1 MIVMRHIFWFAS
13 IILMLVPALGPA
25 RAEAPPGGW
34 QWARALG
41 GANADRAS
49 GMAMDRSG
57 NIYVV
62 GTFEKTIRIGRV
74 TLNSGEYTGLY
85 LAKYD
90 PTGVLQWATAA
101 TGSGDYRQPSVA
113 VDSLGN
119 CYIAGSFSQT
129 ATFGLTT
136 LTAEGTHDAFIAKCN
151 TGGTFVWANRAGGS
165 RADFGMGV
173 AADSLGN
180 CYITGSYRDQAVF
193 GTMDITSAGGY
204 DAFVAKYNGAGTIQW
219 VKSYGGPIDDN
230 GFDVAVDGGSN
241 VYVTGDFSGD
251 AYFGPILLRSA
262 GAGIGSDIFVTKSNV
277 NGEIIMAVRAGG
289 ENSDHAYS
297 IAVHGPS
304 GNIYVTGSFIGTA
317 EFGGTNLTGAG
328 QVDMFVAQF
337 DNSGTFRWVQ
347 SGGGEGQDAGFDLA
361 IDLAGNCYV
370 TGKYEGEFTVAKF
383 GDSTLSERGL
393 GDAFVV
399 AYDAAGTYL
408 WVRSCGSENFDEGV
422 AIAANYRSNPKQEAF
437 VAGNYSGTLQ
447 FDGGLSLSE
456 IGLVDVFLAKVGGE
470 SSVVDTSITT
480 QVFPLDVFC
489 AGPSVVVNFTASGP
503 FTDANIFT
511 AQISDASGS
520 FASPTVLGTIQ
531 GKTSGKIVI
540 SVPTTI
546 PAGTK
551 YRIRVVSSS
560 PAVIGSD
567 NGVDLR
573 FNGPVKPV
581 VTASGPLTF
590 CQGDS
595 VVLDAGA
602 GYSYYEW
609 TNDNVDTTRTLVVRE
624 SGVYRINVR
633 TADGCLGLSDSV
645 RVQVNPRPQ
654 KPTVTQSGGALQSSP
669 ADSYQWLYEG
679 GEIAGATGPTH
690 TPARNGRYAVMIR
703 NASGC
708 SATSDAVVVNTTSVE
723 REQMRG
729 EIAVY
734 PQPTLGEFT
743 LEVKLRQGS
752 QVQLS
757 VRDISGREV
766 LNTLERS
773 AGASYRRT
781 VDLRGEA
788 PGVYFIQ
795 VESEGR
801 RWTREVVKR

>member
-1 MIVMRHIFWFAS
+1 MRHIFWFAS

-25 RAEAPPGGW
+25 RADAPAGGW
-34 QWARALG
+34 QWARSLG

-57 NIYVV
+57 NVYVT
-62 GTFEKTIRIGRV
+62 GTFEKTIRIGLV
-74 TLNSGEYTGLY
+74 TLNSGQYTGLFV
-85 LAKYD
+85 AKYD

-101 TGSGDYRQPSVA
+101 TGSGDYRQPSIA

-119 CYIAGSFSQT
+119 SYIVGSFSQT

-151 TGGTFVWANRAGGS
+151 AGGTFVWANRAGGS

-180 CYITGSYRDQAVF
+180 CYMTGSYREQALF
-193 GTMDITSAGGY
+193 GTIDITSAGGY

-230 GFDVAVDGGSN
+230 GFDVAVDAGSN

-251 AYFGPILLRSA
+251 AYFGPVLLRSA
-262 GAGIGSDIFVTKSNV
+262 GAGAGSDLFVTKSNV
-277 NGEIIMAVRAGG
+277 NGDIIMAVRAGG
-289 ENSDHAYS
+289 ENSDHAYA
-297 IAVHGPS
+297 IAVHEPS
-304 GNIYVTGSFIGTA
+304 GNIYVTGSFIGEA
-317 EFGGTNLTGAG
+317 EFGGTTLSGAG

-383 GDSTLSERGL
+383 GDSILSERGL
-393 GDAFVV
+393 GDVFAAAF
-399 AYDAAGTYL
+399 DAGGKYI
-408 WVRSCGSENFDEGV
+408 WVRSCGTTNFDEGV
-422 AIAANYRSNPKQEAF
+422 AIVANYRANANLDAF
-437 VAGNYSGTLQ
+437 VAGNYSGNLL
-447 FDGGLSLSE
+447 FDSGLSLGE
-456 IGLVDVFLAKVGGE
+456 IGLVDAFLAKVGGR
-470 SSVVDTSITT
+470 SPVVDTSITT
-480 QVFPLDVFC
+480 QVFPLEIFC
-489 AGPSVVVNFTASGP
+489 SGTTLSVNFTASGP
-503 FTDANIFT
+503 FTDSNVFT
-511 AQISDASGS
+511 AQLSDASGS
-520 FASPTVLGTIQ
+520 FASPIVLDTLKSSTSGTI
-531 GKTSGKIVI
+531 IVR
-540 SVPTTI
+540 VPTV
-546 PAGTK
+546 PAGTR

-567 NGVDLR
+567 NGADLR
-573 FNGPVKPV
+573 FSGPVNPT

-602 GYSYYEW
+602 GYGYYEW
-609 TNDNVDTTRTLVVRE
+609 TNDNADTTRTLVVRE
-624 SGVYRINVR
+624 SGVYRIYTR
-633 TADGCLGLSDSV
+633 TLDGCLGFSDSV
-645 RVQVNPRPQ
+645 VVQVNPLPQ
-654 KPTVTQSGGALQSSP
+654 KPTVTQTGGALQSSP

-679 GEIAGATGPTH
+679 AEIAGATGPTH

-708 SATSDAVVVNTTSVE
+708 TATSDAVVVNTTSVKQE
-723 REQMRG
+723 EMRR

-743 LEVKLRQGS
+743 LEVNLRQGS
-752 QVQLS
+752 QVRLS
-757 VRDISGREV
+757 IRDISGREV
-766 LNTLERS
+766 FNTLERS
-773 AGASYRRT
+773 AAASYRRT

-795 VESEGR
+795 VQSDGR